1 MARGLTLLDT
11 RAASELG
18 ESARF
23 PNRRGSDSGS
33 LPERQSGDLRP
44 GPSGGDRRSGV
55 IEAHAETI
63 LRDFAASRD
72 MSIEELRG
80 ELAGEGVRFGYGT
93 LWRFFARH
101 ELTRKNDGARR

>member
-1 MARGLTLLDT
+1 M
-11 RAASELG
+11 
-18 ESARF
+18 
-23 PNRRGSDSGS
+23 
-33 LPERQSGDLRP
+33 
-44 GPSGGDRRSGV
+44 

-93 LWRFFARH
+93 LWRFFAFARH
-101 ELTRKNDGARR
+101 ELTPKNDGARR